1 LDLQFGPLGSRASD
15 ERNLEQILLR
25 LYPLASRQRDEDT
38 DPQYARAQ
46 LAAHRADAA
55 RQLAGELAGQRT
67 HTLEEELDAYL
78 KIGVVSAATVDTAAG
93 RDRFVQDLDAGF
105 RRIARA
111 IRMLSTIQMSSSE
124 SERVFSETGHVVTKL
139 RTRLAAETA
148 EALVMLNRNARPEAP
163 GLQNVSEWAA
173 ALQEALNPSPAV
185 ATGNK

>member
-1 LDLQFGPLGSRASD
+1 LDRQFGPLGSRASD

-55 RQLAGELAGQRT
+55 RQLAGQRM

-93 RDRFVQDLDAGF
+93 RDRFVQDLDAAGF